1 MNVVDTYQPA
11 VIIID
16 CLIRVHDA
24 EENSASEMSKVFK
37 RVKSIVSQFGCTIVI
52 ADHHRKP
59 GKNSTSQDY
68 SLRGSSDK
76 MAIADSV
83 LSIRSK
89 DNRIIVEH
97 TKSRHSQAI
106 NPFIVEIEDLDEG
119 STSGRYV
126 GAAETNDRRAK
137 LSKAQQ
143 FIEQELDS

>member
-1 MNVVDTYQPA
+1 MHVIDTYRPA

-37 RVKSIVSQFGCTIVI
+37 RVKSIVSKFECTIVI

-106 NPFIVEIEDLDEG
+106 NPFIVEIKDLDKG
-119 STSGRYV
+119 STSVRYV
-126 GAAETNDRRAK
+126 GEAETNDRSA
-137 LSKAQQ
+137 S
-143 FIEQELDS
+143 